1 MELSEHQMVGLVT
14 LAIILALGLA
24 GMVVVMCQPREEETD
39 EQATER
45 AGFLDRAIAKIN
57 EVRL

>member
-14 LAIILALGLA
+14 FLILLAVGIF
-24 GMVVVMCQPREEETD
+24 GMVVVMCQPVDEETE

-45 AGFLDRAIAKIN
+45 AGFLDRAINQIN